1 MPSGYP
7 VLNSKQRA
15 EIIQRVKEKGEKVS
29 NLAKEYGVNPK
40 NIYNL
45 LKRQVNQ
52 PNVVLELAKIKRERD
67 ALLQIVGE
75 LVFENKKN
83 LKKKI

>member
-1 MPSGYP
+1 MPRGYP
-7 VLNSKQRA
+7 SLTSKQKE
-15 EIIQRVKEKGEKVS
+15 EIILRIKEKGEKVPD
-29 NLAKEYGVNPK
+29 LCKEYGVWSK
-40 NIYNL
+40 TIYTL
-45 LKRQVNQ
+45 LKKQVNQ

-75 LVFENKKN
+75 LVLENKKN